1 MDGRKIAAVRAFLL
15 GVLLLAGCSSNTA
28 WQLSAG
34 TPPSPAS
41 AGSVHVHT
49 SSGFATAVGVTVLV
63 LGAYELVQGGLPYTS
78 PERRPPEMAPDRRVS
93 EQDCTK
99 PLDLSLGNIRCK

>member
-1 MDGRKIAAVRAFLL
+1 MDGRKIAALRGFLL

-34 TPPSPAS
+34 APAPPAS

-49 SSGFATAVGVTVLV
+49 SSGFATAVGVTVLF
-63 LGAYELVQGGLPYTS
+63 LGAYERVQGGVPYAS
-78 PERRPPEMAPDRRVS
+78 PDRRPPEMAPDRRVS

>member
-1 MDGRKIAAVRAFLL
+1 VDGRKIAALRGFLP

-34 TPPSPAS
+34 APPPPAS

-49 SSGFATAVGVTVLV
+49 SSGFATAVGVTVLF
-63 LGAYELVQGGLPYTS
+63 LGAYEFVQGGVPYAS
-78 PERRPPEMAPDRRVS
+78 PDRRPPEMAPDRRVS

>member
-1 MDGRKIAAVRAFLL
+1 MRAYVL
-15 GVLLLAGCSSNTA
+15 GALLLAGCSSNTA

-34 TPPSPAS
+34 TPPPPNS

-49 SSGFATAVGVTVLV
+49 SSGFATAVGVTVLF
-63 LGAYELVQGGLPYTS
+63 LGAYEFVQGGVPYAS
-78 PERRPPEMAPDRRVS
+78 PDRRPPEMAPDRRVS

-99 PLDLSLGNIRCK
+99 PLDLTLGNIRCK

>member
-1 MDGRKIAAVRAFLL
+1 MDGRKIAALRGFLP

-34 TPPSPAS
+34 APPPPAS

-49 SSGFATAVGVTVLV
+49 SSGFATAVGVTVLF
-63 LGAYELVQGGLPYTS
+63 LGAYEFVQGGVPYAS
-78 PERRPPEMAPDRRVS
+78 PDRRPPEMAPDRRVS

>member
-1 MDGRKIAAVRAFLL
+1 VRILVLCTAF
-15 GVLLLAGCSSNTA
+15 LAGCSSNTA

-34 TPPSPAS
+34 TPPPAHS
-41 AGSVHVHT
+41 AGSVHVHS
-49 SSGFATAVGVTVLV
+49 SSGFATAVGVTVLF
-63 LGAYELVQGGLPYTS
+63 LGAYEAVQGGVPYTS
-78 PERRPPEMAPDRRVS
+78 PDRRPPEMASDRRVS

>member
-1 MDGRKIAAVRAFLL
+1 MRAILL
-15 GVLLLAGCSSNTA
+15 CVVLLAGCGSNTA

-34 TPPSPAS
+34 TPPPPG

-63 LGAYELVQGGLPYTS
+63 LGAYEAVHGGLPFTS
-78 PERRPPEMAPDRRVS
+78 PDRRPPEMAPDRRVS

>member
-1 MDGRKIAAVRAFLL
+1 VKRLLIAVA
-15 GVLLLAGCSSNTA
+15 LLAGCGSNTA

-34 TPPSPAS
+34 TPPAHGA
-41 AGSVHVHT
+41 AGSVQVTT
-49 SSGFATAVGVTVLV
+49 SSGFATAVGAVVLV
-63 LGAYELVQGGLPYTS
+63 LGTYEAVHGGLPYTGD
-78 PERRPPEMAPDRRVS
+78 RRPPEMAPDRRVS

>member
-1 MDGRKIAAVRAFLL
+1 MDGRKIAAVRGFLL

-34 TPPSPAS
+34 TPPPPAS

-49 SSGFATAVGVTVLV
+49 SSGFATAVGVTVLF
-63 LGAYELVQGGLPYTS
+63 LGAYEFVQGGVPYAS

>member
-1 MDGRKIAAVRAFLL
+1 VKCLLIAVA
-15 GVLLLAGCSSNTA
+15 LLAGCSSNTA

-34 TPPSPAS
+34 TPPPPG
-41 AGSVHVHT
+41 AGNVHVHT
-49 SSGFATAVGVTVLV
+49 SSGWATAVGVTVLF
-63 LGAYELVQGGLPYTS
+63 LGAYEAVQGGVPYTS
-78 PERRPPEMAPDRRVS
+78 ADRRPPEMAPDRRVS

>member
-1 MDGRKIAAVRAFLL
+1 MRAILL
-15 GVLLLAGCSSNTA
+15 GVALLAGCGSNTA

-34 TPPSPAS
+34 TPPPHGA
-41 AGSVHVHT
+41 AGSVQVST
-49 SSGFATAVGVTVLV
+49 SSGFATAVGVVVLV
-63 LGAYELVQGGLPYTS
+63 LGTYEAVHGGLPYAADQ
-78 PERRPPEMAPDRRVS
+78 RPPEMAPDRRVS

>member
-1 MDGRKIAAVRAFLL
+1 VGGRKIAAVKPVVL

-34 TPPSPAS
+34 TPPPAAG

-49 SSGFATAVGVTVLV
+49 SSGFATAVGVTVLF
-63 LGAYELVQGGLPYTS
+63 LGAYEFVQGGVPYSS

-99 PLDLSLGNIRCK
+99 PLDLTLGNIRCK

>member
-1 MDGRKIAAVRAFLL
+1 MVGRKIVAVKPCSL

-34 TPPSPAS
+34 APPPPQS

-49 SSGFATAVGVTVLV
+49 SSGFATAVGVTVLF
-63 LGAYELVQGGLPYTS
+63 LGAYEFVQGGVPYAS
-78 PERRPPEMAPDRRVS
+78 PDRRPPEMAPDRRVS